1 MFCGCL
7 GAPGSGKGTQC
18 EKLVEEFGYQ
28 HISTGDLMRIEAKKG
43 TREGDRIKQIMDQGK
58 LIPTELIVQVLI
70 DAMLANPSQVS
81 YHTKNSNITH
91 SLKAVS
97 LFRRHFI
104 FRFNLNLALFYQK
117 KR

>member
-1 MFCGCL
+1 MFT

-58 LIPTELIVQVLI
+58 LIPTELICQVLI

-81 YHTKNSNITH
+81 FKIQISPKFESRFTFVRNT
-91 SLKAVS
+91 
-97 LFRRHFI
+97 LFFDLI
-104 FRFNLNLALFYQK
+104 
-117 KR
+117 